1 MKEKKEKKV
10 QTPEEQ
16 LGLAYS
22 SVIIWSILSIIWI
35 GLGVAKLVTGDDWWM
50 IALDFFVGG
59 LSALDVFLGVLR
71 VKKIKKAIKDKNE
84 QK

>member
-1 MKEKKEKKV
+1 MKEKKAKKI

-22 SVIIWSILSIIWI
+22 SVIIWGVLAVLWI

-50 IALDFFVGG
+50 IALDFFVGAV
-59 LSALDVFLGVLR
+59 SALDVFLGILR
-71 VKKIKKAIKDKNE
+71 VKKLKKAIKDKNE
-84 QK
+84 QN